1 LLKKILLFI
10 SVFANTYLFAHNEG
24 GSRTNNS
31 YPFTPNEGQWHENV
45 MYKSI
50 IGETVLFLEKDA
62 FHYQI
67 YSRSFNHGGVSHQ
80 VDKEGIQVFKA
91 KFVNANP
98 KVDLKAN
105 NKSGFYYNYYLGN
118 DASKWQSKVYSFQE
132 VNYHNLYNGI
142 DLKVYYQ
149 DGFLKYDYIVE
160 AGSEVE
166 QIKVHYEGIERLK
179 LKYGNLILK
188 HEFGE
193 LIEEQ
198 PYAYQIIDGKKVKVE
213 CNYLLTDNTL
223 SFDFPNGYDKSKSLT
238 IDPRVIF
245 STYSGATTNN
255 LGMTATYDS
264 IGNGYMGGTSLQ
276 SGYII
281 TPGVYQPNYGGGSAD
296 IAISKIKGE
305 FGDSLLYSTYLGGNG
320 DDAVN
325 SMVVDKNNHL
335 IIMGVSGSSNF
346 PVSSNA
352 YQSNKN
358 SNVDIDLGTGYGQ
371 DYPSGNDL
379 IISKFSKD
387 GTALL
392 ASTYFG
398 GNSSTG
404 LSFYSNNTASLD
416 DNLMY
421 NYGDHFRGEIV
432 VDDSLNIYVGSS
444 THSTN
449 LPTVNSFNG
458 LQDGIIL
465 KFSPTLD
472 QLLWAR
478 YHGGSDDD
486 AIYSLKVIDS
496 NKVLVGGGTR
506 SYNNFP
512 VTQGTYGDNSFGGIA
527 DGFIS
532 IISADGTTVE
542 KSTFIG
548 TPNYDQ
554 VYFIEFDRFRNV
566 YAFGQTKGGLFPIK
580 NSTIAD
586 SAGGQFIIKMDPNLD
601 SLVISHTFGDG
612 NNNGTINISPTAFLV
627 DRCLNMYIS
636 GWGGSMT
643 GVNDGSKTLPSNMPI
658 EDPFRSTTDGKDFY
672 FYVINRDADS
682 LIHASYFGGTA
693 SEDHVD
699 GGTSRFDKNGVVYQ
713 SVCGSCGFGSAK
725 QNDFFTSDSA
735 FARTKGVP
743 VNNYGCNNVLFKY
756 DFEIA
761 PVARFTVDT
770 AEHCLK
776 PGDTIAV
783 KIENKSKRGNNTLW
797 NFYGSMIDSDFK
809 DSTIY
814 FTEPGVYGIR
824 QTVEDTI
831 CVLDNFAYQRV
842 TIRPDFIDLSF
853 DIQDSIICYSDSVEI
868 NVNHGGHAGRFAWSK
883 SLDFTNPLITTND
896 SIVKL
901 PLDTGNNVFYLKADN
916 PSTNACARYD
926 STIAIRFLP
935 AVASVSLSDNEVC
948 ENTPINFNSTIL
960 NVDTFSW
967 DLGNGQTRTDAN
979 FSYTYP
985 NSGNYEMKFIY
996 ENYACSTQDT
1006 LIRNIEV
1013 RANNLAFDTFKDSLF
1028 CGLGDYEVGVS
1039 SLGTANKF
1047 LFSSDTTFT
1056 DTLNN
1061 YPNDSNLVINSDGTY
1076 QYYVQISDG
1085 LCFATDS
1092 IESTYISYEVDM
1104 DLLTEDSVC
1113 TPYNLPINSTVIG
1126 VDSFR
1131 IDFGDGNFTTTDPD
1145 PTITYTDDGRY
1156 QIQLIASNARCNL
1169 ADTINQEINV
1179 FQNVELSA
1187 INDTLICL
1195 GDTIQLKGNSSGT
1208 AEQFTWADNSN
1219 YNNPLNTPQDSVIL
1233 ISPQAPQNTFYLK
1246 GENKICSDEID
1257 VNVDVENL
1265 VVETDDLL
1273 SICLGDT
1280 VVVNADVINSTA
1292 QLTFDWQPE
1301 DSIIQGQ
1308 STTEILTAPKDTTW
1322 FTLLTISSTGCED
1335 FDSSLV
1341 EVAVPAF
1348 DSVTIFAETDS
1359 AYRGQQIPLSTDRV
1373 DSNLVY
1379 QWEPAN
1385 LMDNPNSPD
1394 PTITIQNTT
1403 TVSLT
1408 LIDMNTGCEVFAE
1421 KRLKV
1426 YEINCAEPDIFI
1438 PSAFTP
1444 NGDNNNDI
1452 FYVRGSNLYSIEL
1465 EIYNRWGELV
1475 FRTDDLNRGWDG
1487 SYNGREADPGVFVY
1501 HLKAICLD
1509 KQEYFTKG
1517 NLTLI
1522 R

>member
-1 LLKKILLFI
+1 MGKDQSKWK
-10 SVFANTYLFAHNEG
+10 SKVRA
-24 GSRTNNS
+24 
-31 YPFTPNEGQWHENV
+31 
-45 MYKSI
+45 YKN
-50 IGETVLFLEKDA
+50 L
-62 FHYQI
+62 HYDQI
-67 YSRSFNHGGVSHQ
+67 Y
-80 VDKEGIQVFKA
+80 D
-91 KFVNANP
+91 
-98 KVDLKAN
+98 
-105 NKSGFYYNYYLGN
+105 
-118 DASKWQSKVYSFQE
+118 
-132 VNYHNLYNGI
+132 GI
-142 DLKVYYQ
+142 DLEAYWYKGY
-149 DGFLKYDYIVE
+149 LKYDYILSPEADVSQIVISYKGVE
-160 AGSEVE
+160 TPI
-166 QIKVHYEGIERLK
+166 IKE
-179 LKYGNLILK
+179 GNLIIK

-193 LIEEQ
+193 ILEQ
-198 PYAYQIIDGKKVKVE
+198 IPLAYQLIDGKKIEVDCQYKILPNNDVTFE
-213 CNYLLTDNTL
+213 
-223 SFDFPNGYDKSKSLT
+223 FPQGYDENFELI
-238 IDPRVIF
+238 IDPQLIF
-245 STYSGATTNN
+245 STYSGSATGNF
-255 LGMTATYDS
+255 GMTATNDS
-264 IGNGYMGGTSLQ
+264 EGNGYMGGTVFNV
-276 SGYII
+276 GYD
-281 TPGVYQPNYGGGSAD
+281 TTTGVYQPNYAGRTD
-296 IAISKIKGE
+296 IAISKFNSADG
-305 FGDSLLYSTYLGGNG
+305 SQLMYSTYLGGSGNE
-320 DDAVN
+320 AVN
-325 SMVVDKNNHL
+325 SMVVDNNDRL
-335 IIMGVSGSSNF
+335 VILGVSGSSDF
-346 PVSSNA
+346 PIDTNA
-352 YQSNKN
+352 FQTNKA
-358 SNVDIDLGTGYGQ
+358 SNVSVDQSLYDQNYNN
-371 DYPSGNDL
+371 GND
-379 IISKFSKD
+379 IVISKFSEKGD
-387 GTALL
+387 SLL
-392 ASTYFG
+392 TSTYFG

-404 LSFYSNNTASLD
+404 LNFDSSDPTSID
-416 DNLMY
+416 DKLVY

-432 VDDSLNIYVGSS
+432 VDSSNNIYIGSS
-444 THSTN
+444 THAIN
-449 LPTVNSFNG
+449 MPTINSFEG
-458 LQDGIIL
+458 LQDGIIA
-465 KFSPTLD
+465 KFTPDLS
-472 QLLWAR
+472 QLVWAR
-478 YHGGSDDD
+478 YHGGLLDD

-506 SYNNFP
+506 SYNDFP
-512 VTQGTYGDNSFGGIA
+512 TTSGSYSDTAFGGRS

-542 KSTFIG
+542 HSTFIG
-548 TPNYDQ
+548 TSNYDQ

-566 YAFGQTKGGLFPIK
+566 YAFGQTSGGVFPIK
-580 NSTIAD
+580 NSSIAN
-586 SAGGQFIIKMDPNLD
+586 SGTGQFIIKLDPNLN
-601 SLVISHTFGDG
+601 SLQMAHTFGDSTG
-612 NNNGTINISPTAFLV
+612 DGTINISPTAFLV
-627 DRCLNMYIS
+627 DRCLNIYVS
-636 GWGGSMT
+636 GWGGSII
-643 GVNDGSKTLPSNMPI
+643 VNNPIYGSEGLKRLRSNMPLAD
-658 EDPFRSTTDGKDFY
+658 EFSSSTDNNDFY

-682 LIHASYFGGTA
+682 LIYASYFGGTN
-693 SEDHVD
+693 SDDHVD
-699 GGTSRFDKNGVVYQ
+699 GGTSRFDKNGVIYQ
-713 SVCGSCGFGSAK
+713 SACASCRSNLDDFPTTSSAYA
-725 QNDFFTSDSA
+725 TSRNITDPLN
-735 FARTKGVP
+735 GD
-743 VNNYGCNNVLFKY
+743 CNNALIKF
-756 DFEIA
+756 DFEVI
-761 PVARFTVDT
+761 PVAEFTIDT
-770 AEHCLK
+770 AEHCLNS
-776 PGDTIAV
+776 GDTIAV
-783 KIENKSKRGNNTLW
+783 FIENRSQRGNNTIW
-797 NFYGSMIDSDFK
+797 DFYGTQVNSDFQ
-809 DSTIY
+809 DTTIY
-814 FTEPGVYGIR
+814 FTQPGIFTIK
-824 QTVEDTI
+824 QTVQDTI
-831 CVLDNFAYQRV
+831 CVLGNFITK
-842 TIRPDFIDLSF
+842 TITVRPDDIDLSF

-948 ENTPINFNSTIL
+948 ENTPISFNSTIL

-967 DLGNGQTRTDAN
+967 NLGNGQTRTDTN

-996 ENYACSTQDT
+996 ENYNCSTQDT
-1006 LIRNIEV
+1006 LIENIEV
-1013 RANNLAFDTFKDSLF
+1013 RTNNLAFDTFKDSLF

-1039 SLGTANKF
+1039 SLGTANSF

-1145 PTITYTDDGRY
+1145 PTITYTDDGQY

-1187 INDTLICL
+1187 INDTLICI

-1208 AEQFTWADNSN
+1208 AAQFIWADNSS
-1219 YNNPLNTPQDSVIL
+1219 YSNPLNAPQDSIIL

-1257 VNVDVENL
+1257 VKVDVENL

-1280 VVVNADVINSTA
+1280 IEVNADVINSTA

-1308 STTEILTAPKDTTW
+1308 TTRRILTAPKDTTW

-1373 DSNLVY
+1373 GSNLVY

-1385 LMDNPNSPD
+1385 LMDNPNSPN

-1403 TVSLT
+1403 IVTLTV
-1408 LIDMNTGCEVFAE
+1408 IDLNTGCEVFAE

>member
-1 LLKKILLFI
+1 MLKKILLYI
-10 SVFANTYLFAHNEG
+10 SVLASTYLFAHNEG
-24 GSRTNNS
+24 GSRANNS
-31 YPFTPNEGQWHENV
+31 YPFTPNEGQWHDNV
-45 MYKSI
+45 IYKSF
-50 IGETVLFLEKDA
+50 IGETALFLEKNA

-98 KVDLKAN
+98 KAELNADK
-105 NKSGFYYNYYLGN
+105 KSGFYYNYYLGN
-118 DASKWQSKVYSFQE
+118 DASKWKSKVYSFQE
-132 VNYHNLYNGI
+132 INYHNLYNGI

-160 AGSEVE
+160 AGSEVG
-166 QIKVHYEGIERLK
+166 QIKVQYEGIERLK

-198 PYAYQIIDGKKVKVE
+198 PYAYQIIDGEEVKVE

-223 SFDFPNGYDKSKSLT
+223 SFNFPNGYDKSKSLV

-245 STYSGATTNN
+245 STYSGASDNN
-255 LGMTATYDS
+255 LGMTATYDNF
-264 IGNGYMGGTSLQ
+264 GNGYMGGTIDG
-276 SGYII
+276 SGYIT
-281 TPGVYQPNYGGGSAD
+281 TPGVYQANYRGGAD
-296 IAISKIKGE
+296 IAISKFNSSDG
-305 FGDSLLYSTYLGGNG
+305 STLLYSTFLGGSG
-320 DDAVN
+320 DEAVS
-325 SMVVDKNNHL
+325 SMVVDNNNRL

-346 PVSSNA
+346 PVDTASYQGSKRSNER
-352 YQSNKN
+352 
-358 SNVDIDLGTGYGQ
+358 VDLLLNYGQ
-371 DYPSGNDL
+371 RYLNGND
-379 IISKFSKD
+379 IIIAKFSENGD
-387 GTALL
+387 SLL
-392 ASTYFG
+392 GSTYFG

-404 LSFYSNNTASLD
+404 LNFDSSARTSNNS
-416 DNLMY
+416 NLNY
-421 NYGDHFRGEIV
+421 NYGDHFRGEV
-432 VDDSLNIYVGSS
+432 NVDSTNNIYIGSS

-449 LPTVNSFNG
+449 LSTINAFSG
-458 LQDGIIL
+458 LQDGIIA
-465 KFSPTLD
+465 KFNTNLS
-472 QLLWAR
+472 QLIWAR
-478 YHGGSDDD
+478 YHGGANDD

-512 VTQGTYGDNSFGGIA
+512 ITQGTYSDSSFGGRA

-542 KSTFIG
+542 RSTFIG
-548 TPNYDQ
+548 TSNYDQ
-554 VYFIEFDRFRNV
+554 VYFIEYDRFKNV
-566 YAFGQTKGGLFPIK
+566 YAFGQTRGGLFPLK
-580 NSTIAD
+580 NTTVAD

-601 SLVISHTFGDG
+601 SLIISHTFGDST
-612 NNNGTINISPTAFLV
+612 NDGTINISPTAFLV

-636 GWGGSMT
+636 GWGGSMI
-643 GVNDGSKTLPSNMPI
+643 GVNDGPKTLPSNMPI
-658 EDPFRSTTDGKDFY
+658 EDPFRSTTDGNDFY

-693 SEDHVD
+693 SDDHVD

-713 SVCGSCGFGSAK
+713 SVCGSCGFPPSTL
-725 QNDFFTSDSA
+725 NDFYTSDSA
-735 FARTKGVP
+735 FAKTKGV
-743 VNNYGCNNVLFKY
+743 VNGYGCNNVLFKY

-761 PVARFTVDT
+761 PVADFRITQSEF
-770 AEHCLK
+770 CLSQ
-776 PGDTIAV
+776 GDTV
-783 KIENKSKRGNNTLW
+783 SVFIENLSRRGNNTIW
-797 NFYGSMIDSDFK
+797 DFYGTPINSEFQDT
-809 DSTIY
+809 TIY
-814 FTEPGVYGIR
+814 LTTPSTYRIR
-824 QTVEDTI
+824 QTVQDTI
-831 CVLDNFAYQRV
+831 CVLGNFADE
-842 TIRPDFIDLSF
+842 TFIIRPDDILLSIDEP
-853 DIQDSIICYSDSVEI
+853 DSLICYSDSVELKVYH
-868 NVNHGGHAGRFAWSK
+868 NGQAGRFSWSRTPN
-883 SLDFTNPLITTND
+883 FNNPLLITSD

-901 PLDTGNNVFYLKADN
+901 PLDTGENTFYLRADN
-916 PSTNACARYD
+916 PTTNACPKFD
-926 STIAIRFLP
+926 TTITFKYNPAI
-935 AVASVSLSDNEVC
+935 ASISLSEDSIC

-967 DLGNGQTRTDAN
+967 DLGNGQNRTDTN
-979 FSYTYP
+979 FSYTYT

-1013 RANNLAFDTFKDSLF
+1013 RANNLAFDTFSDSLF
-1028 CGLGDYEVGVS
+1028 CGLGDFEIGVS
-1039 SLGTANKF
+1039 SLGTAKKI
-1047 LFSSDTTFT
+1047 LFSSDTTFS

-1061 YPNDSNLVINSDGTY
+1061 YPNDSNLVINSDGNY
-1076 QYYVQISDG
+1076 QYYIQISDG

-1113 TPYNLPINSTVIG
+1113 TPYNLPINSTVVG

-1145 PTITYTDDGRY
+1145 PTITYTDEGIY
-1156 QIQLIASNARCNL
+1156 QIQLAASNARCNL
-1169 ADTINQEINV
+1169 TDTINREINV
-1179 FQNVELSA
+1179 FQNVELSE
-1187 INDTLICL
+1187 IKDTLICL

-1208 AEQFTWADNSN
+1208 AAQFIWADNSN
-1219 YNNPLNTPQDSVIL
+1219 YNNPLNAPQDSVIL

-1280 VVVNADVINSTA
+1280 IEVNADVINSTA

-1308 STTEILTAPKDTTW
+1308 TTTRILTAPKDTTW

-1348 DSVTIFAETDS
+1348 DSVTIITESDS
-1359 AYRGQQIPLSTDRV
+1359 AYRGQKIQLSTDRNEP
-1373 DSNLVY
+1373 NLVY

-1385 LMDNPNSPD
+1385 LMDNPNSPN

-1403 TVSLT
+1403 IVTLT
-1408 LIDMNTGCEVFAE
+1408 IIDLNTGCEVFAE

-1426 YEINCAEPDIFI
+1426 YEINCAEPEIFI

-1444 NGDNNNDI
+1444 NGDNNNDV

-1475 FRTDDLNRGWDG
+1475 FRTDDLNSGWDG
-1487 SYNGREADPGVFVY
+1487 TYNGREADPGVFVY
-1501 HLKAICLD
+1501 HLKAVCLD